1 MHGISME
8 LKPSDMKYIFGL
20 SSHRVDI
27 ENKMYQQVVDMKL
40 EEKLNI
46 KVSSGKSV
54 VEQLEK
60 SLFAM

>member
-40 EEKLNI
+40 EKLNI

-60 SLFAM
+60 SLFGM